1 MTTEHRPDDSEQ
13 KLEKL
18 ENLEAAVNH
27 LHESIESQSIA
38 VGAAKGI
45 LYSLIETL
53 GALIGDPDL
62 PEHARS
68 GYEALRDKARELRGG
83 LEKH

>member
-27 LHESIESQSIA
+27 LQ
-38 VGAAKGI
+38 
-45 LYSLIETL
+45 
-53 GALIGDPDL
+53 IGRA
-62 PEHARS
+62 HV
-68 GYEALRDKARELRGG
+68 
-83 LEKH
+83 